1 MLLGFS
7 CFAFEQWVTR
17 AFHVYD
23 YSTYGST
30 QKDLVMRV
38 LTAKE
43 VNFVSGGSIDGNQY
57 SNPWVLSGD
66 DQSSGSC
73 SSSSSDASCSV
84 SSSSSVSQSFCQT
97 PSVDGGNG
105 GYLGTGMPCT
115 SGNSV
120 GDVNYSPPT
129 QEEACSNAADLKD
142 YGLVTAAGALIP
154 GAQGVAVPL
163 SVSLQGLGGALSLLN
178 GCN

>member
-1 MLLGFS
+1 M
-7 CFAFEQWVTR
+7 R
-17 AFHVYD
+17 A
-23 YSTYGST
+23 
-30 QKDLVMRV
+30 

-57 SNPWVLSGD
+57 SDPWVLSGD

-73 SSSSSDASCSV
+73 SSSSSDASCSA
-84 SSSSSVSQSFCQT
+84 SVSQSFCQT

-129 QEEACSNAADLKD
+129 QEEACQNAVYGGVMGSAIAASNIPMVNTVGTAIAVTSAASFVANDC
-142 YGLVTAAGALIP
+142 AAVGW
-154 GAQGVAVPL
+154 
-163 SVSLQGLGGALSLLN
+163 
-178 GCN
+178 

>member
-17 AFHVYD
+17 AFHVYY

-57 SNPWVLSGD
+57 SDPWVLSGD

-73 SSSSSDASCSV
+73 SSSSSDASCSA
-84 SSSSSVSQSFCQT
+84 SVSQSFCQT

-129 QEEACSNAADLKD
+129 QEEACENANQMIVGGG
-142 YGLVTAAGALIP
+142 GLLGAAK
-154 GAQGVAVPL
+154 
-163 SVSLQGLGGALSLLN
+163 GLGHAGISASVPVGIAGGTAVVIGSAISLGN
-178 GCN
+178 GC

>member
-1 MLLGFS
+1 
-7 CFAFEQWVTR
+7 
-17 AFHVYD
+17 
-23 YSTYGST
+23 
-30 QKDLVMRV
+30 MRV

>member
-1 MLLGFS
+1 
-7 CFAFEQWVTR
+7 
-17 AFHVYD
+17 
-23 YSTYGST
+23 
-30 QKDLVMRV
+30 MRV

-57 SNPWVLSGD
+57 SDPWVLSGD

-73 SSSSSDASCSV
+73 SSSSSDASCSA
-84 SSSSSVSQSFCQT
+84 SVSQSICQT
-97 PSVDGGNG
+97 PSVDGGKG

-129 QEEACSNAADLKD
+129 QEEACQNAVNGGAMGSALALSKIPMVNNV
-142 YGLVTAAGALIP
+142 GTAIAVTSAASFVANDCAAG
-154 GAQGVAVPL
+154 GW
-163 SVSLQGLGGALSLLN
+163 
-178 GCN
+178 

>member
-1 MLLGFS
+1 
-7 CFAFEQWVTR
+7 
-17 AFHVYD
+17 
-23 YSTYGST
+23 
-30 QKDLVMRV
+30 MRV

-43 VNFVSGGSIDGNQY
+43 VNFVSGGFDPFNIGYFTIQDGT
-57 SNPWVLSGD
+57 SG
-66 DQSSGSC
+66 G
-73 SSSSSDASCSV
+73 
-84 SSSSSVSQSFCQT
+84 FR
-97 PSVDGGNG
+97 
-105 GYLGTGMPCT
+105 GTGMPQT
-115 SGNSV
+115 SGNSI

-142 YGLVTAAGALIP
+142 YGLVAAAGALIP

>member
-1 MLLGFS
+1 
-7 CFAFEQWVTR
+7 
-17 AFHVYD
+17 
-23 YSTYGST
+23 
-30 QKDLVMRV
+30 MRV

-57 SNPWVLSGD
+57 SDPWVLSGD

-73 SSSSSDASCSV
+73 SSSSSDASCSA
-84 SSSSSVSQSFCQT
+84 SASQSVCQT
-97 PSVDGGNG
+97 PSVGGGNS

-129 QEEACSNAADLKD
+129 QEEACENAGNAIKIGD
-142 YGLVTAAGALIP
+142 GLMATRAFGPTPIALAGLGITIVGTAAY
-154 GAQGVAVPL
+154 VN
-163 SVSLQGLGGALSLLN
+163 N
-178 GCN
+178 GCSGT